1 LIDEWVEVVPNP
13 TETSGVVFQYNQ
25 PDSVAPQAILV
36 VAHPNPVFQAFWTVQ
51 WLEQVLREVV
61 SLVHMRAVTPDLL
74 DETSHYLPAAYFAFN
89 AEDHTVSTDFFKVKL

>member
-1 LIDEWVEVVPNP
+1 MP
-13 TETSGVVFQYNQ
+13 TETTGVVFQYNQ

-36 VAHPNPVFQAFWTVQ
+36 VAHPNPVFQAFWTIP
-51 WLEQVLREVV
+51 WLQQVLRETV

-89 AEDHTVSTDFFKVKL
+89 AEDHTVSTDFFKVRL